1 MKQES
6 PELGP
11 AVSSL
16 SSQAKPRPMLA
27 HRRTAAVVPADGVNT
42 TRALSLHLMW
52 GLCGGQDALLDQV
65 SLTTPASGF
74 SEPSAWSGPRLDS
87 NLGLLGPVLARI
99 L

>member
-16 SSQAKPRPMLA
+16 SSQAKPHPTME
-27 HRRTAAVVPADGVNT
+27 HRGVAAIVPTDGVNT

-52 GLCGGQDALLDQV
+52 GLGVDQDALLDQV
-65 SLTTPASGF
+65 SLTTPESGF
-74 SEPSAWSGPRLDS
+74 SEPSAWLGLLLDS
-87 NLGLLGPVLARI
+87 ILGLLGQVLVRI